1 MSEDRR
7 LSEQWN
13 DLQERGQVPDRGEG
27 RTAEQVERD
36 KGRRRRRMPS
46 EDRRQGRK
54 VSPTLS
60 DALIGRLRAIC
71 KAEGYTGRDGDGELV
86 SSVVEDLLWVGVQAY
101 EEGELVSE
109 EVVTVIERRLRRKSA
124 E

>member
-13 DLQERGQVPDRGEG
+13 DLQEKDQVPDRGEG
-27 RTAEQVERD
+27 KTAEQAERD
-36 KGRRRRRMPS
+36 KERTRRRMPS

-60 DALIGRLRAIC
+60 DALLRRLRAIC
-71 KAEGYTGRDGDGELV
+71 KAEGYVSRDGNGELA
-86 SSVVEDLLWVGVQAY
+86 SPVVEDLLWAAVEAY
-101 EEGELVSE
+101 DRGELTPVE
-109 EVVTVIERRLRRKSA
+109 EVVAVRKRLKQSL
-124 E
+124 